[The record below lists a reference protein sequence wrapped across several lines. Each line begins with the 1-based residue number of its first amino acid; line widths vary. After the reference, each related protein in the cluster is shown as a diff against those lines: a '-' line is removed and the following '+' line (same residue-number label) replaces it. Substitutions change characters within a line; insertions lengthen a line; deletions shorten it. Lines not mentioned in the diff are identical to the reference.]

1 MIQIGDLVK
10 IDHRYRRCND
20 LGKLAI
26 VEHVGT
32 WSCDIHIIE
41 SGRKPRY
48 AKTHLI
54 KLVGAT

>member
-1 MIQIGDLVK
+1 MIEVGDLVR
-10 IDHRYRRCND
+10 IDQCFMGSYD

-26 VEHVGT
+26 VVNVGT

-48 AKTHLI
+48 AKEHLT
-54 KLVGAT
+54 KLEEL

>member
-1 MIQIGDLVK
+1 MLEVGDLV
-10 IDHRYRRCND
+10 RVNQCFMGSYD

-26 VEHVGT
+26 VVNVGT

-48 AKTHLI
+48 AKADLT
-54 KLVGAT
+54 KLEKL